1 MVDVIKSER
10 VKVQSGKDRIDYTLQ
25 LSSGRTI
32 ELTEA
37 ELQELGD
44 FNEKMLVEKIVRM
57 MLANPESYDLIEVD
71 DEVRSNPAF
80 INLCVTAY
88 QAGEESARQIDD
100 FAIACNRE
108 IAETMNGTI
117 KAYQRYKEFI
127 HV

>member
-10 VKVQSGKDRIDYTLQ
+10 IKVQDGKDRIDYTLQ

-32 ELTEA
+32 ELTDA
-37 ELQELGD
+37 EIQELGD
-44 FNEKMLVEKIVRM
+44 FNERLLVEKIVRM

-71 DEVRSNPAF
+71 EEIRSNPVF

-88 QAGEESARQIDD
+88 QSGEKSARHGD

-108 IAETMNGTI
+108 IAETMNGVI